1 MNENLIYDDHLLY
14 DDDDP
19 KEIPRPVPL
28 NKAAMLLKEIFDSR
42 IDRIKT
48 ENQKYYEVRY
58 EEWNLDDVSEH
69 PSIFAAQSDEW
80 EQIDIDKS
88 LISHKTQAS
97 DDWNLSDVDSHFSI
111 DDNEV
116 IDEEMIN
123 PNSDEDSYSSDDFE
137 EIS

>member
-19 KEIPRPVPL
+19 RGIPRPIPK
-28 NKAAMLLKEIFDSR
+28 NKAENLLKQIFDSR

-69 PSIFAAQSDEW
+69 PSIFAVSDEW
-80 EQIDIDKS
+80 EHIDIDKS
-88 LISHKTQAS
+88 VFSHKTAAS
-97 DDWNLSDVDSHFSI
+97 DDWNLSDVDSHFNI
-111 DDNEV
+111 DDDEV
-116 IDEEMIN
+116 IDEEN
-123 PNSDEDSYSSDDFE
+123 SNSDEDSYSSDDFE